1 MIEWESVSTGVGYG
15 KAIILKNKKIII
27 KKRIVDN
34 PEVEIV
40 KLENAVMEATKE
52 IDELIKT
59 ITGTEKEIMEAYLMI
74 MKDSNLI
81 LEPKKIILETKCN
94 SEYAVEIGLNKLI
107 QTFEEIND
115 EYMSSRA
122 KDITD
127 IKNRILIE
135 LQKGKKQ
142 VCDKLEE
149 DSIIIT
155 KNITASDLIKMDL
168 EKINGIVTEEGNV
181 DAHFAII
188 AKAYNIPVIVKAK
201 NVTKKI
207 KNNEYVIV
215 DGYNCNIHIN
225 PNQDEVEKIKQ
236 HKNDLKERYNKLE
249 KYKDIETKTT
259 DGYKIKLYS
268 NIGLPVD
275 IKETIRNNAE
285 GIGLFRSEILYMN
298 NCEIPTEEY
307 QYNIYK
313 KIATELKGKNITIRT
328 IDIGGDKRLEYIKLE
343 KEQNPFLGYRAI
355 RFCLENRGIFKSQL
369 RAILRASQYGNLS
382 IMFPMISSIEELREA
397 KKILEKCKKELN
409 QKGEKYNENIRTG
422 IMIEVPSSAL
432 MAEHLAKE
440 CDFFSIG
447 TNDLIQYT
455 IAVER
460 GNNKVSKLYTK
471 YHPAVLKLIE
481 ETVKG
486 AHKAQIE
493 CGMCGECAEDKLLI
507 PLLIGLGIDELSV
520 NPNMILKTRK
530 EICKLEKTKCVK
542 LAKETL
548 CLSSANEVEKK
559 LKEFMEG
566 IIDENKGNNI

>member
-1 MIEWESVSTGVGYG
+1 MIEGESVSTGVGYG

-201 NVTKKI
+201 NATKKI

-225 PNQDEVEKIKQ
+225 PNQDELEKIKQ
-236 HKNDLKERYNKLE
+236 YKNDLKERYNKLE

-313 KIATELKGKNITIRT
+313 KIATELNGKNITIRT
-328 IDIGGDKRLEYIKLE
+328 IDIGGDKRLEYIKLG

-355 RFCLENRGIFKSQL
+355 RFCLENRGIFESQL

>member
-1 MIEWESVSTGVGYG
+1 MIEGESVSTGVGYG

-94 SEYAVEIGLNKLI
+94 SEYAVEIGLNRLI

-201 NVTKKI
+201 NATKKI

-249 KYKDIETKTT
+249 KYKDIKTKTT

-275 IKETIRNNAE
+275 IKETIKNNAE

>member
-1 MIEWESVSTGVGYG
+1 MIEGESVSTGVGYG

-74 MKDSNLI
+74 MRDSNLI

-382 IMFPMISSIEELREA
+382 IMFPMISSIEELRET

>member
-1 MIEWESVSTGVGYG
+1 MIEGESVSTGVGYG

-135 LQKGKKQ
+135 LQKGEKQ

-201 NVTKKI
+201 NATKKI

-215 DGYNCNIHIN
+215 DGYNYNIHIN

>member
-1 MIEWESVSTGVGYG
+1 MIEGESVSTGVGYG

-188 AKAYNIPVIVKAK
+188 AKAYNSPVIVKAK
-201 NVTKKI
+201 NATKKI

-249 KYKDIETKTT
+249 KYKDIKTKTT

-275 IKETIRNNAE
+275 IKETIKNNAE

>member
-1 MIEWESVSTGVGYG
+1 MIEGESVSTGVGYG

-59 ITGTEKEIMEAYLMI
+59 I

-201 NVTKKI
+201 NATKKI

-225 PNQDEVEKIKQ
+225 PNQDELEKIKQ
-236 HKNDLKERYNKLE
+236 YKNDLKERYNKLE

-328 IDIGGDKRLEYIKLE
+328 IDIGGDKRLEYIKLG

-355 RFCLENRGIFKSQL
+355 RFCLENKGIFKSQL

>member
-1 MIEWESVSTGVGYG
+1 MIEGESVSTGVGYG

-201 NVTKKI
+201 NATKKI

-275 IKETIRNNAE
+275 IKETIKNNAE

>member
-1 MIEWESVSTGVGYG
+1 MIEGESVSTGVGYG

-135 LQKGKKQ
+135 LQKGEKQ

-201 NVTKKI
+201 NATKKI

>member
-1 MIEWESVSTGVGYG
+1 MIEGESVSTGVGYG
-15 KAIILKNKKIII
+15 KTVILKNKKIII

-188 AKAYNIPVIVKAK
+188 AKTYNIPVIVKAK
-201 NVTKKI
+201 NATKKI

-225 PNQDEVEKIKQ
+225 PNQDELEKIKQ
-236 HKNDLKERYNKLE
+236 YKNDLKERYNKLE

-328 IDIGGDKRLEYIKLE
+328 IDIGGDKRLEYIKLG

-355 RFCLENRGIFKSQL
+355 RFCLENKGIFKSQL

-481 ETVKG
+481 ETVEG

>member
-1 MIEWESVSTGVGYG
+1 MIEGESVSTGVGYG

-122 KDITD
+122 RDITD

>member
-1 MIEWESVSTGVGYG
+1 MIEGESVSTGVGYG

-135 LQKGKKQ
+135 LQKGEKQ

-201 NVTKKI
+201 NATKKI

-455 IAVER
+455 IAG

>member
-1 MIEWESVSTGVGYG
+1 MIEGESVSTGVGYG
-15 KAIILKNKKIII
+15 KAVILKNKKIII

-127 IKNRILIE
+127 IKNRLLIE

-201 NVTKKI
+201 NATKKI

-225 PNQDEVEKIKQ
+225 PNQDELEKIKQ
-236 HKNDLKERYNKLE
+236 YKNDLKERYNKLE

-313 KIATELKGKNITIRT
+313 KIATELNGKNITIRT
-328 IDIGGDKRLEYIKLE
+328 IDIGGDKRLEYIKLG

-355 RFCLENRGIFKSQL
+355 RFCLENKGIFKSQL

-481 ETVKG
+481 EAVKG

-548 CLSSANEVEKK
+548 CLSSANEVERK

>member
-1 MIEWESVSTGVGYG
+1 MIEGESVSTGVGYG

-201 NVTKKI
+201 NATKKI

-328 IDIGGDKRLEYIKLE
+328 IDIGGDKRLEYIKLG

-481 ETVKG
+481 ETVNG

>member
-1 MIEWESVSTGVGYG
+1 MIEGESVSTGVGYG

-52 IDELIKT
+52 IDKLIKT

-201 NVTKKI
+201 NATKKI

>member
-1 MIEWESVSTGVGYG
+1 MIEGESVSTGVGYG

-135 LQKGKKQ
+135 LQKGEKQ

-201 NVTKKI
+201 NATKKI

-548 CLSSANEVEKK
+548 CLSSANEVVKK

-566 IIDENKGNNI
+566 IIDENKGNNN

>member
-1 MIEWESVSTGVGYG
+1 MIEGESVSTGVGYG

-201 NVTKKI
+201 NATKKI

-249 KYKDIETKTT
+249 KYKDIKTKTT

-275 IKETIRNNAE
+275 IKETIKNNAE

>member
-1 MIEWESVSTGVGYG
+1 MIEGESVSTGVGYG

-74 MKDSNLI
+74 MRDSNLI

-328 IDIGGDKRLEYIKLE
+328 IDIGGDKRLEYIKLG

>member
-1 MIEWESVSTGVGYG
+1 MIEGESVSTGVGYG
-15 KAIILKNKKIII
+15 KAVILKNKKIII

-127 IKNRILIE
+127 IKNRLLIE

-201 NVTKKI
+201 NATKKI

-225 PNQDEVEKIKQ
+225 PNQDELEKIKQ
-236 HKNDLKERYNKLE
+236 YKNDLKERYNKLE

-313 KIATELKGKNITIRT
+313 KIATELNGKNITIRT
-328 IDIGGDKRLEYIKLE
+328 IDIGGDKRLEYIKLG

-355 RFCLENRGIFKSQL
+355 RFCLENRGIFESQL

-481 ETVKG
+481 ETVEG

>member
-1 MIEWESVSTGVGYG
+1 MIEGESVSTGVGYG

-135 LQKGKKQ
+135 LQKGEKQ

-201 NVTKKI
+201 NATKKI

-520 NPNMILKTRK
+520 NPNIILKTRK

>member
-1 MIEWESVSTGVGYG
+1 MIEGECVSTGVGYG
-15 KAIILKNKKIII
+15 RAVVLKNQKIII
-27 KKRIVDN
+27 RKRNVDN
-34 PEVEIV
+34 PKEEVTR
-40 KLENAVMEATKE
+40 LENAVLEATKE
-52 IDELIKT
+52 IEELIKT

-74 MKDSNLI
+74 MKDPNLI
-81 LEPKKIILETKCN
+81 LDSKKIIVEAKCN
-94 SEYAVEIGLNKLI
+94 SEYAIEIGLNELI

-142 VCDKLEE
+142 VCEKLEE
-149 DSIIIT
+149 NSIIVT
-155 KNITASDLIKMDL
+155 KNITASDIIKMDL
-168 EKINGIVTEEGNV
+168 GKVNGIVTEEGNI
-181 DAHFAII
+181 DAHFSII
-188 AKAYNIPVIVKAK
+188 ARAYNIPVVVKAK
-201 NVTKKI
+201 NATKKI
-207 KNNEYVIV
+207 KNNEYIII
-215 DGYNCNIHIN
+215 DGYNGKIYVN
-225 PNQDEVEKIKQ
+225 PNQAEIEKIEKHRKKQ
-236 HKNDLKERYNKLE
+236 KEKYIQLQ
-249 KYKDIETKTT
+249 KYKDIETKTI
-259 DGYKIKLYS
+259 DEYKIKLYS
-268 NIGLPVD
+268 NVGLPID
-275 IKETIRNNAE
+275 IKETINNNAE
-285 GIGLFRSEILYMN
+285 GVGLFRSEILYMN
-298 NCEIPTEEY
+298 NNEIPTEEY
-307 QYNIYK
+307 QYNVYK

-328 IDIGGDKRLEYIKLE
+328 IDIGGDKKLEYIKHE

-355 RFCLENRGIFKSQL
+355 RFCLENKEIFKVQL

-382 IMFPMISSIEELREA
+382 IMFPMISSIEELRNA
-397 KKILEKCKKELN
+397 KEIVEECKKELD
-409 QKGEKYNENIRTG
+409 KKKEKYNENIRIG

-460 GNNKVSKLYTK
+460 GNNRVSKLYTK

-486 AHKAQIE
+486 AHKAGIE

-520 NPNMILKTRK
+520 NPNKILKTKR
-530 EICKLEKTKCVK
+530 EICKLARAKCMELV
-542 LAKETL
+542 KETL
-548 CLSSANEVEKK
+548 CLSSTNEVEKK

-566 IIDENKGNNI
+566 I